1 MKRFIK
7 SVGIGVVVMTL
18 CVSAKS
24 QVLTMDKA
32 VEMTLEHSPD
42 IEISRFDF
50 KAAIERTKF
59 QEGYTLPRLD
69 LGVTAGRQGVDYDG
83 QDNLTGTTLLGT
95 ITASQLLYDFGK
107 TSGMISASDQQAN
120 AYEATMNQLISKKI
134 LEIKARYY
142 DVLKME
148 NIIKVNKKNIK
159 LQEDQLRR
167 AQRYYDQGIKT
178 IIDVSDGQ
186 VRLEQA
192 KRELN
197 NSEYDLKLRRA
208 LLEQTIGSVP
218 YNGNYRLTHAKL
230 NLPNVSHTLPRINT
244 SLSQLVDFAYDHRYE
259 LQSSEYLVQ
268 SAQSIVEST
277 EGDYLPT
284 FALRGDYT
292 AQDVDD
298 DFAGLSPDNQW
309 QAGVGM
315 TWNLFAGKQ
324 TDASVQEAK
333 IASLKAS
340 SRVDEVRLRIK
351 TQVIESTLN
360 VKRTKDSV
368 ILSESIAKAS
378 EKKYMQALKRYE
390 NDLADYVELQ
400 DSQLGYIRSLSEL
413 VVAYYDYYISIAQL
427 DFAVGR

>member
-7 SVGIGVVVMTL
+7 SVGIGFVAVTL

-42 IEISRFDF
+42 IDISRFDF
-50 KAAIERTKF
+50 KGALERTKF
-59 QEGYTLPRLD
+59 EEGYTLPRLD

-95 ITASQLLYDFGK
+95 ISASQLLYDFGK
-107 TSGMISASDQQAN
+107 TSGRISAADQQAN
-120 AYEATMNQLISKKI
+120 AYEARMNQFISSKI
-134 LEIKARYY
+134 LEIKTRYY

-148 NIIKVNKKNIK
+148 SIIKVNKKNIK
-159 LQEDQLRR
+159 LQKDQLRR

-186 VRLEQA
+186 VRLVQA
-192 KRELN
+192 QRELN

-208 LLEQTIGSVP
+208 LLEQTMGYVP
-218 YNGNYRLTHAKL
+218 FNGNYRLSRTKL
-230 NLPNVSHTLPRINT
+230 DLPNVSHALPKINT
-244 SLSQLVDFAYDHRYE
+244 SLSYLVNFAYDHRYE
-259 LQSSEYLVQ
+259 LQSSEYLVE
-268 SAQSIVEST
+268 SARSIVDST

-292 AQDVDD
+292 TQNVDD
-298 DFAGLSPDNQW
+298 DFKSLSPESQW
-309 QAGVGM
+309 QAGVDM

-333 IASLKAS
+333 IASLQAS
-340 SRVDEVRLRIK
+340 SRVEEVRLSVK

-368 ILSESIAKAS
+368 ILSESLAKAS
-378 EKKYMQALKRYE
+378 EKKYDQAVKRYE

-400 DSQLGYIRSLSEL
+400 DAQLGYIRSLSEL
-413 VVAYYDYYISIAQL
+413 VVAYYDHYISIAQL
-427 DFAVGR
+427 DYAVGR